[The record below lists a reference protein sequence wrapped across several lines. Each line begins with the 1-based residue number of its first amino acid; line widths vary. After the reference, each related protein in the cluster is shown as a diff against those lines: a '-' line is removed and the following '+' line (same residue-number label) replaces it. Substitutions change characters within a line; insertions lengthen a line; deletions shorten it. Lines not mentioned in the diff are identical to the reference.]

1 MSLPAP
7 VSTPLASPA
16 AARSPSTELIDS
28 FGRRID
34 YLRVSVTDRCDL
46 RCRYCLPKDFKG
58 FVEPAHWLSHEEMSR
73 LVALFVALGV
83 SKVRLTGGEPLTR
96 RGVAELAA
104 RIGALPGVTDLAMS
118 TNGTRL
124 ARHAAALREAGVRRL
139 NVSLDTLDAVA
150 FREITGRDCLND
162 VLEGLDAARRER
174 FESVKVNC
182 VVHRETP
189 EESVERLLQY
199 TLANGFILR
208 LIEPMPVGATGR
220 LYEFVDLNEVGAR
233 LAARHGLVPT
243 VAHRGPGPARYWV
256 TADDVPALG
265 VITPMSQHFCAA
277 CNRVRLTVD
286 GTLHLCL
293 GQENRVPLGQ
303 ALRAGAGDTEL
314 RRLILAG
321 IAAKPE
327 RHEFLSA
334 PRRITRVMAQTG
346 G

>member
-1 MSLPAP
+1 MSLPVPVFIPPAP
-7 VSTPLASPA
+7 QRPAHSPA
-16 AARSPSTELIDS
+16 PALIDP

-34 YLRVSVTDRCDL
+34 YLRISVTDRCDL
-46 RCRYCLPKDFKG
+46 RCRYCLPEGFKG
-58 FVEPAHWLSHEEMSR
+58 FEEPADWLTHEEMAR
-73 LVALFVALGV
+73 LVGLFVALGV
-83 SKVRLTGGEPLTR
+83 SKLRITGGEPLTR
-96 RGVAELAA
+96 RGVAALAA

-124 ARHAAALREAGVRRL
+124 AAHAAALREAGVRRL
-139 NVSLDTLDAVA
+139 NVSLDTLDPAE
-150 FREITGRDCLND
+150 FREIAGRDCLND

-174 FESVKVNC
+174 FDPVKINC
-182 VVHRETP
+182 VVHRGTP
-189 EESVERLLQY
+189 EERVERLLHY
-199 TLANGFILR
+199 TLAHGFILR
-208 LIEPMPVGATGR
+208 LIEPMPIGATGR
-220 LYEFVDLNEVGAR
+220 RYEFTDLNELGGR

-243 VAHRGPGPARYWV
+243 KTPLGPGPARYWV
-256 TADDVPALG
+256 TGNGTPALG

-277 CNRVRLTVD
+277 CNRVRLTVN

-293 GQENRVPLGQ
+293 GQENRVPLGH
-303 ALRAGAGDTEL
+303 AMRAGADDAEL